1 MKETAPGAV
10 SRAALDRELRE
21 LHDRLLQMGEQV
33 DRAVGE
39 AMHALRHADRDT
51 ALSLIAEDAD
61 LNAQRFRIE
70 QSALETIA
78 TQQPAARDL
87 RAITAAMSVVV
98 DLERMGDHATGIAKG
113 LLRLEPDEREQLPAE
128 LGRMAEAVQ
137 SMLRL
142 ALQAY
147 DQQDP
152 DLALQAAQQ
161 DDWIDAQYQELLR
174 ELLGQMIVRPSS
186 SNALLALLFVGHNL
200 ERIADRVTNISERV
214 IFMVSG
220 SLHELN
226 PEPDEASFF

>member
-1 MKETAPGAV
+1 
-10 SRAALDRELRE
+10 
-21 LHDRLLQMGEQV
+21 MGEQV

-51 ALSLIAEDAD
+51 ALSLIAEEAD

-186 SNALLALLFVGHNL
+186 SNALLAQLFVGHNL

>member
-1 MKETAPGAV
+1 M
-10 SRAALDRELRE
+10 
-21 LHDRLLQMGEQV
+21 LHDRLLSMGQHV
-33 DRAVGE
+33 DRAVSE
-39 AMHALRHADRDT
+39 VMRALREADRET
-51 ALSLIAEDAD
+51 ALSVIAEDAD
-61 LNAQRFRIE
+61 LNAHRFQIE
-70 QSALETIA
+70 QAALETIA

-87 RAITAAMSVVV
+87 RAITAAMSLVV
-98 DLERMGDHATGIAKG
+98 DLERMGDHAAGIAKG
-113 LLRLEPDEREQLPAE
+113 LLRLDPSEPQPLPAGLE
-128 LGRMAEAVQ
+128 KMAEVVQ

-161 DDWIDAQYQELLR
+161 DDWVDAQYQELLR
-174 ELLGQMIVRPSS
+174 ELMNAMMEQPASS
-186 SNALLALLFVGHNL
+186 TALLTLLFVGHNL

-226 PEPDEASFF
+226 PEPDEASFLQ

>member
-1 MKETAPGAV
+1 MKETASGAV

-39 AMHALRHADRDT
+39 AMQALRHADRDT
-51 ALSLIAEDAD
+51 ALSLIAEDAE

-78 TQQPAARDL
+78 TQQPTARDL
-87 RAITAAMSVVV
+87 RAVMAAMSLVI
-98 DLERMGDHATGIAKG
+98 DLERMGDHASGIAKS
-113 LLRLEPDEREQLPAE
+113 LLRLEPDEPGELPQE
-128 LGRMAEAVQ
+128 LERMAEVVQ
-137 SMLRL
+137 AMLRL
-142 ALQAY
+142 VLQAY

-152 DLALQAAQQ
+152 DLAYQAAQQ
-161 DDWIDAQYQELLR
+161 DDWVDAQYQELLR
-174 ELLGQMIVRPSS
+174 ELLNRMVSQPTS
-186 SNALLALLFVGHNL
+186 SNAMLALLFVGHNL

-220 SLHELN
+220 SMHELN
-226 PEPDEASFF
+226 PEPDEASFI

>member
-1 MKETAPGAV
+1 
-10 SRAALDRELRE
+10 
-21 LHDRLLQMGEQV
+21 MGEQV